1 MTSSTPDAA
10 REGKV
15 LATWRRPHPG
25 FMVVEMARTLR
36 SLVFPFI
43 VIVLGSGALR
53 DPFSPRTLAML
64 GMFSVILLGSLLWN
78 LMEWRFFRYAL
89 TPSRLLVRSGWIQRQ
104 ERSVPYQRIQSV
116 DVVETPTYRLL
127 GLARVRVET
136 AAGGMGDASEV
147 DIRAVRRD
155 EATAVRDRL
164 MRERQI
170 ARQAAPEV
178 STVATEGLAAM
189 DAAATEGELVRAMS
203 LRELLLAGATS
214 GTIGP
219 AAAVIGAGLSVVDD
233 IVPETWWERVPWERV
248 GSLWSNLGVI
258 GIFVLIVALLA
269 WLMAIAGTVITY
281 YGFELRRSDEHLF
294 MQRGLLEKRRVTVPI
309 HRIQAIQIEEGIL
322 RQPFG
327 FVSMDYTSAGR
338 RGEGESGSGTL
349 FPFLRR
355 RDLQA
360 MLERIAPEFAIDLE
374 AGGLNRLPRR
384 ALPRY
389 IIGGTVSA
397 LLFGALVIGVLDW
410 WRDDVP
416 WWGYL
421 PLLMVPARIL
431 TGWLAYR
438 DAGWT
443 LGDRVL
449 ALRAR
454 SLARSTM
461 ITTRRRIQHRALT
474 ANPLQRRAGL
484 VTLHVSVAGGG
495 RTSLMH
501 LDRKDGEQ
509 VLFGI
514 NPRYGARSRVES
526 PPDAT
531 TVPAWGMPSG
541 EGQP

>member
-1 MTSSTPDAA
+1 MTSSTPETT
-10 REGKV
+10 REDEV

-164 MRERQI
+164 MRERQA
-170 ARQAAPEV
+170 ARQTAPEA
-178 STVATEGLAAM
+178 SPAATDNLPEM

-203 LRELLLAGATS
+203 MRQLLVAGATS

-233 IVPETWWERVPWERV
+233 VVPEAWWERVPWDRV
-248 GSLWSNLGVI
+248 GNLWSNLGVI
-258 GIFVLIVALLA
+258 GIFVLVVALLA

-281 YGFELRRSDEHLF
+281 YGFQLRRSGDHLF
-294 MQRGLLEKRRVTVPI
+294 VQHGLLDRRRVTIPVR
-309 HRIQAIQIEEGIL
+309 RIQAIRIEEGIL

-327 FVSMDYTSAGR
+327 FVSMGYTSAGR

-355 RDLQA
+355 RDVHAILAQV
-360 MLERIAPEFAIDLE
+360 APEFALDLE
-374 AGGLNRLPRR
+374 ASGLHRLPRR

-389 IIGGTVSA
+389 IVAGTVSA
-397 LLFGALVIGVLDW
+397 LLFGALVIGLLEW
-410 WRDDVP
+410 WRDEVP

-421 PLLMVPARIL
+421 PLLMVPAQIL

-438 DAGWT
+438 DAGWA

-449 ALRAR
+449 VLRNR

-461 ITTRRRIQHRALT
+461 ITTRRRIQHRSLT

-501 LDRKDGEQ
+501 LDRQDGER

-514 NPRYGARSRVES
+514 NPRYGARSGADA
-526 PPDAT
+526 PPAAVAGPKWSIST
-531 TVPAWGMPSG
+531 S